1 MKGLEEIFRE
11 RYVSQSTRLFAV
23 AKAIVG
29 NADDAADVVQEAMI
43 KIWRRG
49 TALLSVDNAEAYAV
63 SVVRTSAIDLIRSRR
78 NTVDLDSLGNISDGT
93 TRPDFDTA
101 DTIARI
107 VDTLPERQRT
117 VVRLSAYGGCANDEI
132 SSLTGLSPENVRQ
145 LLSRARRK
153 LKELYTKIS
162 EA

>member
-11 RYVSQSTRLFAV
+11 RYVSQSCALFAV
-23 AKAIVG
+23 ARAIVG

-49 TALLSVDNAEAYAV
+49 AALITVDNPAAYAV

-78 NTVDLDSLGNISDGT
+78 DTVDVDTLAALSDT
-93 TRPDFDTA
+93 DAQPDFDAA
-101 DTIARI
+101 DTIDRI
-107 VDTLPERQRT
+107 IESLPERQQT
-117 VVRLSAYGGCANDEI
+117 VIRLSAYGGCPNDEI
-132 SSLTGLSPENVRQ
+132 SSLTGLSPDNVRQ

-153 LKELYTKIS
+153 LKEIYTKIS